1 MSLIVGHT
9 SGIRNAFALEI
20 SQSRRALA
28 CSVVLRA
35 IFRALLTRFFPVFRE
50 KVAAAQLP
58 DSQGFSLLPLP
69 RLNFHLRASLLTLS

>member
-1 MSLIVGHT
+1 
-9 SGIRNAFALEI
+9 
-20 SQSRRALA
+20 
-28 CSVVLRA
+28 VVLRA